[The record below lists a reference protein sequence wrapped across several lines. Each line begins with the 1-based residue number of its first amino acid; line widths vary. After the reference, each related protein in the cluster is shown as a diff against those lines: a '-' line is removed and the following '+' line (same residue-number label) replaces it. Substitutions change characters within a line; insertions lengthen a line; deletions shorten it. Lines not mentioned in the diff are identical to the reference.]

1 MRARLAEE
9 FESEFARYP
18 KALYVSH
25 HTTAGFLD
33 QRLARRLDHDPERV
47 RAYIKVFQEIFP
59 PNAGY
64 VHDELDLRTELSD
77 EQRATEPE
85 NADSHLTFVSAGL
98 QSAASYDHEHEKPV
112 WFVDLDGVHRGGT
125 RKRRTT
131 VVGYGGEEVVGGTR
145 IEVEASA
152 RPVDALDLREA
163 ECGFVDRI
171 QALVDEHDVSF
182 GRLDVTLAP
191 EEAAASL
198 TVNEFEPLLMNRDV
212 RGALLSPLR
221 FMADQGREVLKT
233 PLSLPGK
240 ALRLPGKALRFS
252 GKTLRVAKAGTTV
265 LRSSPGPVL
274 DSATVEA
281 VHVMNRVLARMGV
294 DESVIARVL
303 GRTLTLPVT
312 RFQGL
317 RRGIS
322 LPVIDRDGDGSGEI
336 PWGTYQSPILLQWRA
351 APRPTRQLD
360 VKLVRFV

>member
-1 MRARLAEE
+1 MAISLAIATAESGRRVYYGTLAGLIDSLEEARIAGNLNRRLRTLSHPALLIVDEIGYLPVTQSGATLFFQLVNRRYEHASTVLTSNKGFEE
-9 FESEFARYP
+9 WGRILGDEVMA
-18 KALYVSH
+18 
-25 HTTAGFLD
+25 
-33 QRLARRLDHDPERV
+33 ARRCSTGFCI
-47 RAYIKVFQEIFP
+47 A
-59 PNAGY
+59 
-64 VHDELDLRTELSD
+64 
-77 EQRATEPE
+77 AT
-85 NADSHLTFVSAGL
+85 SSTSAGTATAC
-98 QSAASYDHEHEKPV
+98 AATPTSPRPSIPV
-112 WFVDLDGVHRGGT
+112 RPET
-125 RKRRTT
+125 SP
-131 VVGYGGEEVVGGTR
+131 
-145 IEVEASA
+145 AS
-152 RPVDALDLREA
+152 PP
-163 ECGFVDRI
+163 
-171 QALVDEHDVSF
+171 
-182 GRLDVTLAP
+182 AP
-191 EEAAASL
+191 EVRSREPRSPPLPATLPPAAPA
-198 TVNEFEPLLMNRDV
+198 TVGHLGCGTLSMAIDTLMNRDA

-274 DSATVEA
+274 DTATVEA

-322 LPVIDRDGDGSGEI
+322 LPVIDRDGDGRGEI